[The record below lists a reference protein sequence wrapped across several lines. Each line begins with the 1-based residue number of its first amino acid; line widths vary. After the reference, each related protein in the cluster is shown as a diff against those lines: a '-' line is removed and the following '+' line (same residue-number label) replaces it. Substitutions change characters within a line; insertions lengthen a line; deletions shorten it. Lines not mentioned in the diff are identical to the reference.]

1 VTVLQLPVG
10 FLILQMQN
18 SFTIAS
24 FCLNLLVR
32 MKLRY
37 DSYFLSINCC
47 SNFIGSVGFLILQ
60 MQNSFTIASFCLNLL
75 VRMKLRYD
83 SYFLS
88 INSCSNFI
96 GFLKS

>member
-47 SNFIGSVGFLILQ
+47 SNFIG
-60 MQNSFTIASFCLNLL
+60 
-75 VRMKLRYD
+75 
-83 SYFLS
+83 
-88 INSCSNFI
+88 
-96 GFLKS
+96 FLKS